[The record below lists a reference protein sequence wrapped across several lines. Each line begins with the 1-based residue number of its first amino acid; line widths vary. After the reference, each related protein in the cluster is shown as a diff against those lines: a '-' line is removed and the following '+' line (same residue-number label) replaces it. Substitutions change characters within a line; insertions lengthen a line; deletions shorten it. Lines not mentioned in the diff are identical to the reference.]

1 MAQHRNDDNQT
12 VEYDEEIKV
21 YVKKK
26 ERGNQFII
34 AIICILVS
42 VLFWCYVNYL
52 EDPIII
58 KKVTVEF
65 ILSENGMYTDV
76 ILAKENVEIYGEES
90 VIGSISITNSTIRI
104 PVEKSRFK
112 YSETIEFGFKY
123 PEGIHS
129 HFNKIELTYKVSNEQ
144 NNNQ

>member
-76 ILAKENVEIYGEES
+76 ILAKKNVEIYGEES
-90 VIGSISITNSTIRI
+90 VIGSISITNNTIPI
-104 PVEKSRFK
+104 PVEKGKFK
-112 YSETIEFGFKY
+112 DSETIEFDFKY